1 MNATTIESV
10 GVTDEGHEQV
20 IFCRDAESGLQAI
33 IALYSTALGP
43 GLGGTRFHPYPS
55 EAAAI
60 KDVLDLS
67 KAMAYKAALAG
78 LDLGGGSAVIVGD
91 SREIK
96 RDALL
101 HAYGRFVQSL
111 SGRYY
116 TACDVGTT
124 CTDMDVIAR
133 ETSFAAGR
141 SPAYGGAGDSSVLA
155 ALGVFRG
162 MQASA
167 RHIWGTESLEGK
179 AVGISGVGKVGRQL
193 VALLVQAGAEVSVTD
208 PHLPAVRDLVAAHP
222 TVHVVGAEEGLVAC
236 PLDVFAP
243 CALGGALTEKVVDS
257 LNARIVCGAANN
269 QLVHRGI
276 ALRMKDRGITYA
288 PDYCVNAGGLIQV
301 SDELQGFSFKRAHE
315 RTNRIFD
322 TTLDVLECA
331 ARENVTTAFAADRL
345 AEQRMQERRVRGVW
359 TTRTRTG
366 F

>member
-20 IFCRDAESGLQAI
+20 IFCRDAETGQQAI
-33 IALYSTALGP
+33 IALCSTALGC
-43 GLGGTRFHPYPS
+43 GLGGTRFLPYS
-55 EAAAI
+55 NEAAAI
-60 KDVLDLS
+60 KDVFDLA
-67 KAMAYKAALAG
+67 KTMAYKAALVG
-78 LDLGGGSAVIVGD
+78 FDLGGGSAVIVGD

-96 RDALL
+96 SDALL
-101 HAYGRFVQSL
+101 HAYGRLVQPL

-124 CTDMDVIAR
+124 CADMDAIAQGA
-133 ETSFAAGR
+133 SFDAGR

-155 ALGVFRG
+155 ALGVSRG
-162 MQASA
+162 MQVLAQN
-167 RHIWGTESLEGK
+167 IWGTGSLEWK
-179 AVGISGVGKVGRQL
+179 AVGIAGIGKVGRQRA
-193 VALLVQAGAEVSVTD
+193 ALLVEAGAKVSVADLHLLAVRDLFAVHPPLHIAGAEVE
-208 PHLPAVRDLVAAHP
+208 LVAR
-222 TVHVVGAEEGLVAC
+222 

-243 CALGGALTEKVVDS
+243 CALGGALTEEVVDS

-269 QLVHRGI
+269 QLVHRVI
-276 ALRMKDRGITYA
+276 ALRMKDRGTTCA

-301 SDELQGFSFKRAHE
+301 ADELQGFSFKRAHE

-322 TTLDVLECA
+322 TTHDVLECA

-345 AEQRMQERRVRGVW
+345 TEQRMRERRVRGLW
-359 TTRTRTG
+359 TTRTRTS